1 MGLILL
7 RRRKTHEVAQI
18 KDGSVQPFLDKEPT
32 TAQSFA
38 MGNIPYETASA
49 EIGIGASTATLSDKQ
64 RMRLRDFERERQS
77 SFSSTPF
84 EWPGA
89 GVAASQSGSGSGSGG
104 GGSASGAGAGEGSD
118 PTSRTLSWSPN
129 RRTRSSFSDPATSV
143 VSPGSAPRLSGTTD
157 VDELRAQVIGLR
169 QQMDEIRMERMPP
182 PTYVSED
189 FRTGD

>member
-1 MGLILL
+1 
-7 RRRKTHEVAQI
+7 
-18 KDGSVQPFLDKEPT
+18 
-32 TAQSFA
+32 
-38 MGNIPYETASA
+38 MGNIPSETASA
-49 EIGIGASTATLSDKQ
+49 EIGIGASAATLSDKQ
-64 RMRLRDFERERQS
+64 RMRLREFERERQS

-89 GVAASQSGSGSGSGG
+89 GVAASQSGSGSRSGG
-104 GGSASGAGAGEGSD
+104 GSVSGAGGGEGSD
-118 PTSRTLSWSPN
+118 PASGTLSWSPN
-129 RRTRSSFSDPATSV
+129 RRTRSSFSDPSTSV